1 MRTLAQTTGLA
12 LSCLAASCVA
22 ASCFLAAC
30 GAGPSPDAGAATGHA
45 PTVTTAGSPESAPE
59 SAPEVVPEVA
69 LTATGPTQPLVQPSD
84 SARSGGWEHFGTD
97 FSLAE
102 ADAVACEKVLAD
114 PAAYV
119 GHTVRVKGRV
129 ADVCQQAGCW
139 LVLTPTHSSLEN
151 SGLENSSL
159 ESGDSATPM
168 IRVTMKDHA
177 FSVDKQGRG
186 RQADLEGTLVRKTI
200 DPATVAHIQG
210 EAGADAPMPEL
221 QSTDGQTYEI
231 IASAVRF
238 RS

>member
-1 MRTLAQTTGLA
+1 
-12 LSCLAASCVA
+12 
-22 ASCFLAAC
+22 
-30 GAGPSPDAGAATGHA
+30 
-45 PTVTTAGSPESAPE
+45 
-59 SAPEVVPEVA
+59 VVPEVA

-151 SGLENSSL
+151 SGLENSGLENSGLENSGLENSGLENSSL